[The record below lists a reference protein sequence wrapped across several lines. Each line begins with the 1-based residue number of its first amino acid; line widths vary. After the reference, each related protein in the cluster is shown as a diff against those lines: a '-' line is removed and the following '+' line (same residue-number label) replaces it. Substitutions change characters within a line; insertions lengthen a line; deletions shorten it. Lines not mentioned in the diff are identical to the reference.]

1 MRLVFALALVA
12 GVMGSAALARGGDNP
27 KEVRGSET
35 QECED
40 DVFGNVGDETYTGP
54 LALWPPNHKYDQG
67 TLTVTA
73 TDPEDSV
80 NVVFT
85 AVHDQFVTDAE
96 TGEAVEINGSGNTT
110 DDITPA
116 AGELNGTGSV
126 SQVFDIRSE
135 RSGRVMEGRTYTI
148 SGTATFT
155 DDLVADGSAAPF
167 TGSSCDFEFNI
178 TVPHDQG
185 KGNDTEDGGRRRR

>member
-1 MRLVFALALVA
+1 MTTAAFA
-12 GVMGSAALARGGDNP
+12 GGDNP

-35 QECED
+35 QECD
-40 DVFGNVGDETYTGP
+40 DEVLAINVGDETYTGP
-54 LALWPPNHKYDQG
+54 LELWPPNHKYDQG

-73 TDPEDSV
+73 NDLEDGV

-85 AVHDQFVTDAE
+85 AVHDQFVTDAT
-96 TGEAVEINGSGNTT
+96 TGEAVEMNGSGNTT
-110 DDITPA
+110 DDIVPA

-135 RSGRVMEGRTYTI
+135 RSGRMLEGRTYTI

-155 DDLVADGSAAPF
+155 DDLVADGSARPI
-167 TGSSCDFEFNI
+167 TGTSCDFEFNI

-185 KGNDTEDGGRRRR
+185 KGNDTEDGDRRRR

>member
-1 MRLVFALALVA
+1 MIGCLVIPAAQARPLTA
-12 GVMGSAALARGGDNP
+12 GGQDNP

-35 QECED
+35 QDCND
-40 DVFGNVGDETYTGP
+40 DTLAIKVGDETYAGP
-54 LALWPPNHKYDQG
+54 LELWPPNHKYDQG

-73 TDPEDSV
+73 VDPDDTV
-80 NVVFT
+80 DVVFT
-85 AVHDQFVTDAE
+85 ATHDQFVTDAE
-96 TGEAVEINGSGNTT
+96 SGQAVEMNGSGHTG

-116 AGELNGTGSV
+116 AGELHDTGVV

-135 RSGRVMEGRTYTI
+135 RSGRVLEGRTYTI

-155 DDLVADGSAAPF
+155 DDLVADGSARPV
-167 TGSSCDFEFNI
+167 TGTSCDFEFNI

-185 KGNDTEDGGRRRR
+185 QGNDEGRRS

>member
-1 MRLVFALALVA
+1 MRSLRLLLALALVS
-12 GVMGSAALARGGDNP
+12 GVCASAAFARGGDNP

-35 QECED
+35 QECD
-40 DVFGNVGDETYTGP
+40 DDTLAINVGDETYAGP
-54 LALWPPNHKYDQG
+54 LELWPPNHKYDQG

-73 TDPEDSV
+73 NDLEDGV

-85 AVHDQFVTDAE
+85 ATHDQFVTDAT
-96 TGEAVEINGSGNTT
+96 TGEAVEMNGSGNTT
-110 DDITPA
+110 DDIVPA
-116 AGELNGTGSV
+116 AGELNGTGTV

-135 RSGRVMEGRTYTI
+135 RSGRVLEGRTYTI

-155 DDLVADGSAAPF
+155 DDLVADGSARPI
-167 TGSSCDFEFNI
+167 TGTSCDFAFEI

-185 KGNDTEDGGRRRR
+185 KGNDSRRR

>member
-1 MRLVFALALVA
+1 MRSMRLLLALALVT
-12 GVMGSAALARGGDNP
+12 GVMATVSFAGGDNT

-35 QECED
+35 QECND
-40 DVFGNVGDETYTGP
+40 DTLGILVGDETYAGP
-54 LALWPPNHKYDQG
+54 LELWPPNHKYDQG

-73 TDPEDSV
+73 VDPEDGV

-85 AVHDQFVTDAE
+85 AGHDQFVQDAE
-96 TGEAVEINGSGNTT
+96 SGQAVEMNGSGNTT

-116 AGELNGTGSV
+116 AGELNGTGVV

-135 RSGRVMEGRTYTI
+135 RSGRVLEGRTYEI
-148 SGTATFT
+148 AGTATFT
-155 DDLVADGSAAPF
+155 DDLVADGSARPV
-167 TGSSCDFEFNI
+167 TGTSCDFSFLI

-185 KGNDTEDGGRRRR
+185 HGNDPDEG

>member
-1 MRLVFALALVA
+1 MRLLLALALVTGA
-12 GVMGSAALARGGDNP
+12 MATVSFARGGDNP

-35 QECED
+35 QECD
-40 DVFGNVGDETYTGP
+40 DDTLGINVGDETYAGP
-54 LALWPPNHKYDQG
+54 LELWPPNHKYDQG

-73 TDPEDSV
+73 NDAEDGV

-85 AVHDQFVTDAE
+85 AGHDQFVTDAE
-96 TGEAVEINGSGNTT
+96 SGEAVELNGSGNTA

-116 AGELNGTGSV
+116 AGELNGTGVV

-135 RSGRVMEGRTYTI
+135 RSGRVLEGRTYNI

-155 DDLVADGSAAPF
+155 DDLVADGSARPV
-167 TGSSCDFEFNI
+167 TGTSCDFSFLI
-178 TVPHDQG
+178 TVPHDQRVESEEG
-185 KGNDTEDGGRRRR
+185 